1 MDDLFNLKVLIID
14 DSFVNRQLMKTI
26 LDDHFNQV
34 IEAGDGL
41 EALEILESA
50 IVPDL
55 VILDLMMP
63 VMDGLETLRR
73 MRELGYVFPIIIITA
88 DIEEVNHIKCLE
100 LGISRFINKP
110 IHGYQVIRIIKE
122 VLQNSKSD
130 SGLK

>member
-1 MDDLFNLKVLIID
+1 MDDFSNLKVLVID

-26 LDDHFNQV
+26 LDEHFKQV

-63 VMDGLETLRR
+63 VMDGVETLRR
-73 MRELGYVFPIIIITA
+73 IRELGYVFPVIVITA
-88 DIEEVNHIKCLE
+88 DIEEVNHMKCLE
-100 LGISRFINKP
+100 IGISGFINKP
-110 IHGYQVIRIIKE
+110 IHASQVIRIIME
-122 VLQNSKSD
+122 VLQNSKRD
-130 SGLK
+130 SSL